1 MPNARR
7 CSDFELG
14 LTVVK
19 WRDIILP
26 TVMTPLT
33 MKITHLYSVFRAC
46 LTLSWHAL
54 IIFKIYIIETKLD
67 FASFNNK
74 NL

>member
-1 MPNARR
+1 
-7 CSDFELG
+7 
-14 LTVVK
+14 
-19 WRDIILP
+19 
-26 TVMTPLT
+26 MTPLT
-33 MKITHLYSVFRAC
+33 MKTSHLYSVFRAC

-74 NL
+74 NLKDDGNLLANVTFPYKTLKLVRFNV